1 MDSTKTSRNIRC
13 ELNSVIKRLG
23 ISVNLMA
30 EDTKQ
35 SPQLITNNRHTTDA
49 SPASAVKDAAYLQD
63 TLFNNQMAAI
73 YFSSVAMFNDS
84 DWAEQFHD
92 APFATLD
99 AIHALEKRIEPI
111 QDQVND
117 FTHDPYEK
125 WNRSREKRETAK
137 KLRQERIQLISLMV
151 LYECQLEEVTHGDLV
166 ADTQKFNKKHGKIG
180 GKSVWLKNKSKFW
193 S

>member
-49 SPASAVKDAAYLQD
+49 SPASAVKDADYLQD
-63 TLFNNQMAAI
+63 YQFSNQMAAI
-73 YFSSVAMFNDS
+73 YFQAIQMFNTA
-84 DWAEQFHD
+84 DWSPQFRN

-99 AIHALEKRIEPI
+99 AID
-111 QDQVND
+111 DQRETVTD
-117 FTHDPYEK
+117 LRHKVKCFMRDVPYEK
-125 WNRSREKRETAK
+125 WSHDQKRQAESYSDSMV
-137 KLRQERIQLISLMV
+137 KLVSMELLFTSQF
-151 LYECQLEEVTHGDLV
+151 EEAAHQDMLQVV
-166 ADTQKFNKKHGKIG
+166 SNSNKHNKLG
-180 GKSVWLKNKSKFW
+180 GKAKWLKL
-193 S
+193 